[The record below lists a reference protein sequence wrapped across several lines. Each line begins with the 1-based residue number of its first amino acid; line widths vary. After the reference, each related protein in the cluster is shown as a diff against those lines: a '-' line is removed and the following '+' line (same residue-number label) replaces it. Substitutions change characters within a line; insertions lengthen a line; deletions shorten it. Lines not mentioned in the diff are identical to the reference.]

1 MATAH
6 RFTTTIARAG
16 ARTYLVIP
24 FDPNATWGVKPRHY
38 VTGSIN
44 GYPVRGALGADGD
57 QFFLPLGAAW
67 RRDTGV
73 AAGAQVE
80 VVLAPEGPQAAT
92 VAPDVRVALDAAP
105 AAKRFFDSLAPFYR
119 TRYLRWIASAKRP
132 ETRQARIA
140 ELISLLTAGKK
151 QR

>member
-1 MATAH
+1 
-6 RFTTTIARAG
+6 
-16 ARTYLVIP
+16 
-24 FDPNATWGVKPRHY
+24 
-38 VTGSIN
+38 
-44 GYPVRGALGADGD
+44 
-57 QFFLPLGAAW
+57 
-67 RRDTGV
+67 V

-105 AAKRFFDSLAPFYR
+105 AAKRFFDSLATFYR
-119 TRYLRWIASAKRP
+119 TRYLRWIESARRP